1 MIPLSFGVLLALGLP
16 ITLVL
21 AMTALLYIYI
31 SGNTVLYLSF
41 PQQFFSAIENYGLL
55 AIPLFMFVGELM
67 NEGGITRRL
76 VALAS
81 VFIGHVR
88 GGLAYINILA
98 NMFLA
103 SIVGSANA
111 QVAVMSQVMVPEMER
126 QGYQRG
132 FATATTCAGAL
143 LAPVIPPSM
152 LFVIFGVLAQI
163 SIGDMFI
170 AGIIPGLLMAA
181 GFIIIIALLGWR
193 YNYPPGVRLSRR
205 QKLQNIVTA
214 IPSMLVPTVMIG
226 GILGGLTT
234 PTEAAALGALAAVL
248 VGKLAHNEI
257 RFERFGGMLMRVGI
271 NTGVVLSLVA
281 AAGVFGW
288 VIVFEKVPQQLAMLL
303 QSVTADPF
311 VFMLLVTALLLAVG
325 TVLDGIAALILLV
338 PILLPVATQVY
349 GIDPYHFGV
358 IMCINLTLGLLTP
371 PVGAALYVAA
381 RVTGAKPA
389 EIIWPLLPFLAIT
402 TALLVLLSW
411 QPFLVTAL
419 IGR

>member
-1 MIPLSFGVLLALGLP
+1 MIPLSFGILLILGLP
-16 ITLVL
+16 IALVL
-21 AMTALLYIYI
+21 AMTALFYIYI

-41 PQQFFSAIENYGLL
+41 PQQLFSAIENYGLL
-55 AIPLFMFVGELM
+55 AIPLFMLVGELM

-76 VALAS
+76 VGLAS
-81 VFIGHVR
+81 VFVGHVR

-98 NMFLA
+98 NMLLA

-111 QVAVMSQVMVPEMER
+111 QVAIMSQVMVPEMER

-152 LFVIFGVLAQI
+152 LFVIFGVLAQV

-170 AGIIPGLLMAA
+170 AGIIPGLLMAT
-181 GFIIIIALLGWR
+181 GFIIVIALLGWR
-193 YNYPPGVRLSRR
+193 YNYPAGIRLSRQ
-205 QKLQNIVTA
+205 QKKQNILAAV
-214 IPSMLVPTVMIG
+214 PSLLVPAVMIG

-234 PTEAAALGALAAVL
+234 PTEAAALGGLAAIL
-248 VGKLAHNEI
+248 VGKYAHNEI
-257 RFERFGGMLMRVGI
+257 HFDRIGAMLLRVGI

-288 VIVFEKVPQQLAMLL
+288 VIVFEKVPQQLALLL
-303 QSVTADPF
+303 QEVTTDPF
-311 VFMLLVTALLLAVG
+311 QFMMLVTVLLILVG

-349 GIDPYHFGV
+349 GINPYHFGV
-358 IMCINLTLGLLTP
+358 VMCINLTLGLLTP

-389 EIIWPLLPFLAIT
+389 EIIWPLIPFLSIT
-402 TALLVLLSW
+402 AALLVLLSW
-411 QPFLVTAL
+411 QPFLVTGL
-419 IGR
+419 IK

>member
-1 MIPLSFGVLLALGLP
+1 MIPFSFGLLLMLGLP
-16 ITLVL
+16 IALVL

-41 PQQFFSAIENYGLL
+41 PQQFFAAIENYGLL
-55 AIPLFMFVGELM
+55 AIPLFMLVGELM

-81 VFIGHVR
+81 VFIGHIR

-143 LAPVIPPSM
+143 LAPIIPPSM

-170 AGIIPGLLMAA
+170 AGIIPGVLMAA
-181 GFIIIIALLGWR
+181 SFVIVIALLGWR
-193 YNYPPGVRLSRR
+193 YNYPPGIRLSRQ
-205 QKLQNIVTA
+205 QKLRNILAA
-214 IPSMLVPTVMIG
+214 IPSLLVPAVMTV

-234 PTEAAALGALAAVL
+234 PTEAAALGALAATL
-248 VGKLAHNEI
+248 VGKFAHKEMHFD
-257 RFERFGGMLMRVGI
+257 RLGGMLMRVGI

-288 VIVFEKVPQQLAMLL
+288 VIVFEKVPQQLASVL
-303 QSVTADPF
+303 QGITADPF
-311 VFMLLVTALLLAVG
+311 VFMLLVTVLLLVVG
-325 TVLDGIAALILLV
+325 AVLDGIAALILLA
-338 PILLPVATQVY
+338 PILLPVAIEVY
-349 GIDPYHFGV
+349 DISPYHFGV
-358 IMCINLTLGLLTP
+358 VMCINLTVGLLTP

-381 RVTGAKPA
+381 RVTGARPA
-389 EIIWPLLPFLAIT
+389 EIIRPLLPFLGIT
-402 TALLVLLSW
+402 ILLMILLSW
-411 QPFLVTAL
+411 QPFLITAL
-419 IGR
+419 IS

>member
-1 MIPLSFGVLLALGLP
+1 MIAAIFAALLFLGLP
-16 ITLVL
+16 IALVL
-21 AMTALLYIYI
+21 AMTALAYIYL

-41 PQQFFSAIENYGLL
+41 PQQFFGSLENYGLL
-55 AIPLFMFVGELM
+55 AIPLFMIVGELM
-67 NEGGITRRL
+67 NEGGITKRL

-81 VFIGHVR
+81 VFVGHVR

-111 QVAVMSQVMVPEMER
+111 QVAVMAQVMVPEMEK

-152 LFVIFGVLAQI
+152 LFVIFGVLAQV

-170 AGIIPGLLMAA
+170 AGIIPGLLMTVA
-181 GFIIIIALLGWR
+181 FICVIALLGWR
-193 YNYPPGVRLSRR
+193 YKYPPGERLSRKK
-205 QKLQNIVTA
+205 KLHNVAAA
-214 IPSMLVPTVMIG
+214 IPSMLVPAVMIG
-226 GILGGLTT
+226 GILGGITT
-234 PTEAAALGALAAVL
+234 PTEAAAVGGLAAVL
-248 VGKLAHNEI
+248 VGIFAHNEI
-257 RFERFGGMLMRVGI
+257 RIERISGMLMRVGI
-271 NTGVVLSLVA
+271 NSAVVLILVA

-288 VIVFEKVPQQLAMLL
+288 VIVFEKIPQQLAGIL
-303 QSVTADPF
+303 QQMTADPF
-311 VFMLLVTALLLAVG
+311 IFMMLVTVLLLAVG

-349 GIDPYHFGV
+349 GINPYHFGV
-358 IMCINLTLGLLTP
+358 VICINLTVGLLTP

-381 RVTGAKPA
+381 RVTGARPA
-389 EIIWPLLPFLAIT
+389 EIIRPLLPFLFATIAI
-402 TALLVLLSW
+402 LVLLSW
-411 QPFLVTAL
+411 QPYLVTAL
-419 IGR
+419 LK